1 MYIVHLNHSPEITM
15 TATTAA
21 PTTST
26 GTAGVPSRTA
36 SHAILLRVEGFALLV
51 ASLLAYRWMLDTTP
65 GAWGW
70 WSFAALFLMP
80 DLAMLGF
87 LRSPALGNQAYNLAH
102 TESIPAAVLGLALL
116 LNSPALASTAL
127 IWLAHVGFDRAAGYG
142 LKVGRFNATHLG
154 VIGNG

>member
-1 MYIVHLNHSPEITM
+1 MIAPP
-15 TATTAA
+15 AA
-21 PTTST
+21 PTAVPNAATCT
-26 GTAGVPSRTA
+26 PGVPSRTA

-51 ASLLAYRWMLDTTP
+51 ASLAAYRWTLDTTS

-70 WSFAALFLMP
+70 WTFAALFLLP

-87 LRSPALGNQAYNLAH
+87 LSSPALGNRSYNLAH
-102 TESIPAAVLGLALL
+102 TESIPAALLGVALL
-116 LNSPALASTAL
+116 LSSPALASAAL

-154 VIGNG
+154 VIGQGGGA